1 MSGQPPEPGQQSFGV
16 PIYNQPGGDNPP
28 GPAGYGEHAHFSG
41 PNNNGNYGMGVVPPN
56 NTPSFGEPQ
65 YHRPGLAEPTYR
77 VPGVGIGLGATVP
90 GTEPGLG
97 TYVGSDLPPP
107 PSCGNS
113 DN

>member
-1 MSGQPPEPGQQSFGV
+1 
-16 PIYNQPGGDNPP
+16 
-28 GPAGYGEHAHFSG
+28 
-41 PNNNGNYGMGVVPPN
+41 MGVFPPN

-113 DN
+113 DNWKLCEKWMFFCGWTIKKITFFN